1 VGLRVEYDRVVS
13 ILSRRSSTAGARKAT
28 EQALLDAT
36 VALLDEGAAFAE
48 IGIEQIVRGAGVS
61 RPTFYSYFRDKRA
74 LILVLGEGVRQAL
87 IESADPWLDLVDED
101 VEHSLA
107 SLLRTYQ
114 RYASTVRAIMEAATY
129 DEEVSVFWRVLHDGF
144 LPRVEQ
150 RILAA
155 APDMPREQAVAR
167 AYSLVWMTE
176 RTLSEHAARP
186 TVNESALLRQLAW
199 VWTNSTSDIT
209 A

>member
-1 VGLRVEYDRVVS
+1 MAYDRAVS
-13 ILSRRSSTAGARKAT
+13 VLSRRSSTADARKAT

-36 VALLDEGAAFAE
+36 VDLLDEGKAFAE
-48 IGIEQIVRGAGVS
+48 IGIEQIARGAGVS

-74 LILVLGEGVRQAL
+74 LILELGEGVRQAL
-87 IESADPWLDLVDED
+87 IESADPWLDLVDDD

-107 SLLRTYQ
+107 ALLRTYQ
-114 RYASTVRAIMEAATY
+114 RNASTVRAIMEAATY
-129 DEEVSVFWRVLHDGF
+129 DEEVAAFWRVLHDGF

-150 RILAA
+150 RILTA
-155 APDMPREQAVAR
+155 APTMPRNQAHAR

-176 RTLSEHAARP
+176 RTLSEHTARP
-186 TVNESALLRQLAW
+186 TVDESALLRQLAW
-199 VWTNSTSDIT
+199 VWTNSTSNIS